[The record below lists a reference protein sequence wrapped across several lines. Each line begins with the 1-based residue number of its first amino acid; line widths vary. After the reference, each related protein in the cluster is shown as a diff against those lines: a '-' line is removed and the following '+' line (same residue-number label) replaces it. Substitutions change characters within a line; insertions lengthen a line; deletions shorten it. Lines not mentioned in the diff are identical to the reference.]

1 MPARK
6 VYSAAAPGRLP
17 EVSRAKGYTSRYME
31 NRWNAWELALKEAE
45 ASIKL
50 DITDYK
56 ARVDLYKNMRKVQLD
71 ALDEATQALEDYK
84 QGVIDENQLRERNFI
99 SAQNAANRVAA
110 GTYSSS
116 SSVTRDEDEDAP
128 VTVFNS
134 ARVRSR
140 YESELN
146 PNATAVA
153 DQVIAGL
160 EGDDPGAVIQTAL
173 AQYESAAM
181 AGTGLSQTDKDLARA
196 KVVEG
201 ALAHL
206 GAQGMDSDALRN
218 DLFAGEVP
226 GVTPQ
231 QTAQIAGSYVAANQV
246 GGGDDL
252 DDATATAAGAGR
264 VSTTARQTVRRRPAV
279 VKAAEVELDPER
291 LAELEGRIAKLKSNL
306 DALEVPELEQRPIIQ
321 TAQDTYI
328 EQFGMDRPSPT
339 LRTRLKERE
348 ARPSTADLRPTPRR
362 VDPTDLRTVDPENLR
377 AALEA
382 RGFIQPLPA
391 QSLAQTDPTRVA
403 AGPTLTQQNNEELRQ
418 AMSAGVT
425 LAKSPQSMLMFK
437 ERENLQPV
445 VQLWNQSGDDARA
458 SELVGQVRQAYPDAE
473 EAKQAITLLYALQA
487 ERRLGTMLL
496 PETDTEPDIEPRIT
510 PNQ

>member
-17 EVSRAKGYTSRYME
+17 EASRAKGYTSRYME

-45 ASIKL
+45 SSIKL

-84 QGVIDENQLRERNFI
+84 QGIIDENQLRERNFI
-99 SAQNAANRVAA
+99 AAQNAANRAA
-110 GTYSSS
+110 ATTYSSGTT
-116 SSVTRDEDEDAP
+116 VTRDEDEEAP
-128 VTVFNS
+128 QTVFNN
-134 ARVRSR
+134 ARVRNR

-146 PNATAVA
+146 PNATSVA

-160 EGDDPGAVIQTAL
+160 QGSDPGAVIQSAL
-173 AQYESAAM
+173 AQYESRAM

-206 GAQGMDSDALRN
+206 GAQGIDSDALRD

-231 QTAQIAGSYVAANQV
+231 QTAQVAGSYVAANQV
-246 GGGDDL
+246 GGGDPL
-252 DDATATAAGAGR
+252 DADTGDGGAR
-264 VSTTARQTVRRRPAV
+264 SSSTARQTFRDRPAV
-279 VKAAEVELDPER
+279 VRAGEVELDPEQV
-291 LAELEGRIAKLKSNL
+291 AELEGRITKLKANL
-306 DALEVPELEQRPIIQ
+306 DALDVPELEQRSIIQ
-321 TAQDTYI
+321 TAQDTYL
-328 EQFGMDRPSPT
+328 EQFGPDRPSPT
-339 LRTRLKERE
+339 IRTRLERRE
-348 ARPSTADLRPTPRR
+348 ARPSTSDLRSTQPT
-362 VDPTDLRTVDPENLR
+362 VDRADLRTVDPDKLR
-377 AALEA
+377 KALES

-391 QSLAQTDPTRVA
+391 QSVAQSDSTRVDA
-403 AGPTLTQQNNEELRQ
+403 QPTLTQRNNEAMRK

-425 LAKSPQSMLMFK
+425 LAKSPQAMLMFK
-437 ERENLQPV
+437 ERGSMQPV
-445 VQLWNQSGDDARA
+445 VQLWNQSGDEARA
-458 SELVGQVRQAYPDAE
+458 SELVEQVREAYTDAE
-473 EAKQAITLLYALQA
+473 EATQAITLLYALQA

-496 PETDTEPDIEPRIT
+496 PETDTEPDVEPRIT
-510 PNQ
+510 PNP

>member
-6 VYSAAAPGRLP
+6 VYSSAAPGRLP
-17 EVSRAKGYTSRYME
+17 EASRAKGYTSRYME

-84 QGVIDENQLRERNFI
+84 QGIIDENQLRERNFV
-99 SAQNAANRVAA
+99 SAQNAANRAA
-110 GTYSSS
+110 ATTYSSS
-116 SSVTRDEDEDAP
+116 SSVSRDEDEEAP
-128 VTVFNS
+128 ETVFNN
-134 ARVRSR
+134 ARVRNR

-146 PNATAVA
+146 PNAKSVA

-160 EGDDPGAVIQTAL
+160 QGSDPGAVIQGAL
-173 AQYESAAM
+173 AQYESEAM

-206 GAQGMDSDALRN
+206 GAQGIDSDALRN

-252 DDATATAAGAGR
+252 DADTGAGSGR
-264 VSTTARQTVRRRPAV
+264 SSSTARQTFRERPGV
-279 VKAAEVELDPER
+279 VKAPEVELDPEQV
-291 LAELEGRIAKLKSNL
+291 AELEGRIAKLKKNL
-306 DALEVPELEQRPIIQ
+306 DALEVPELEQRSIIQ

-348 ARPSTADLRPTPRR
+348 ARPSTSDLRATPRR
-362 VDPTDLRTVDPENLR
+362 VDPTDLRTVDPDKLR
-377 AALEA
+377 KALES

-391 QSLAQTDPTRVA
+391 QSVAQSDAT
-403 AGPTLTQQNNEELRQ
+403 PTLTQRNNE
-418 AMSAGVT
+418 AMREAQMAGVT
-425 LAKSPQSMLMFK
+425 LAKSPQAMLMFK
-437 ERENLQPV
+437 ERGSMQPV
-445 VQLWNQSGDDARA
+445 VQLWNQSGDEARA
-458 SELVGQVRQAYPDAE
+458 SELVAQVRQAYPDVE
-473 EAKQAITLLYALQA
+473 EAKQAVTLLYALQA
-487 ERRLGTMLL
+487 ERRLGGMLL
-496 PETDTEPDIEPRIT
+496 PEPDTEPDVEPRIT
-510 PNQ
+510 PNP

>member
-6 VYSAAAPGRLP
+6 VYSSAAPGRLP
-17 EVSRAKGYTSRYME
+17 EASRAKGYTSRYME

-84 QGVIDENQLRERNFI
+84 QGIIDENQLRERNFV
-99 SAQNAANRVAA
+99 SAQNAANRAA
-110 GTYSSS
+110 ATTYSSS
-116 SSVTRDEDEDAP
+116 SSVSRDEDEEAP
-128 VTVFNS
+128 ETVFNN
-134 ARVRSR
+134 ARVRNR

-146 PNATAVA
+146 PNAKAVA

-160 EGDDPGAVIQTAL
+160 QGADPGAVIQSAL
-173 AQYESAAM
+173 AQYESRAA
-181 AGTGLSQTDKDLARA
+181 AGQGLSQTDKDLARA
-196 KVVEG
+196 KVIEG

-206 GAQGMDSDALRN
+206 GAQGIDSDALRN

-252 DDATATAAGAGR
+252 DADTGDGGAR
-264 VSTTARQTVRRRPAV
+264 SSSTARQTFRDRPAV
-279 VKAAEVELDPER
+279 VRAGEVELDPEQV
-291 LAELEGRIAKLKSNL
+291 AELEGRIAKLKANL
-306 DALEVPELEQRPIIQ
+306 DALDVPELEQRSIIQ

-328 EQFGMDRPSPT
+328 EQFGMERPSPT

-348 ARPSTADLRPTPRR
+348 ARPSTSDLRSTQPA
-362 VDPTDLRTVDPENLR
+362 VDRADLRTVDPDKLR
-377 AALEA
+377 KALES
-382 RGFIQPLPA
+382 RGFIQPIPA
-391 QSLAQTDPTRVA
+391 QSVAQSDSS
-403 AGPTLTQQNNEELRQ
+403 PTLTQRNNN
-418 AMSAGVT
+418 AMREAMAAGVT
-425 LAKSPQSMLMFK
+425 LAKSPQAMLMFK
-437 ERENLQPV
+437 ERGSMQPV
-445 VQLWNQSGDDARA
+445 VQLWNQSGDEARA
-458 SELVGQVRQAYPDAE
+458 SELVAQVRQAYPDVE
-473 EAKQAITLLYALQA
+473 EAKQAVTLLYALQA

-496 PETDTEPDIEPRIT
+496 PETDAEPDIEPDIEPRIA
-510 PNQ
+510 PNP